1 MRGLK
6 GLVALQTMR
15 ASAIIAR
22 RGRSSL
28 VAAPWLKDNL
38 GDPKIRVLDVTQ
50 VLDRT
55 TNTVAPGVD
64 TYMTSHIP
72 GARFVDVGGRL
83 STPNLKLHN
92 LGAFLRQTFDL
103 SRRWRAGGDTID
115 AFVHTAPSPEQFA
128 AELSRQGVDDDSHVV
143 LYSSSKVMWATR
155 VWYLMTSFGFEG
167 EVSVLDGGLKAWTRA
182 GGGTVSGV
190 EPKPTPTTLP
200 IRQARYRAFV
210 DKDAV
215 LKAIDG
221 DELIVDTLKPASFDG
236 SKESRYGRRGHIH
249 TAVNVPYTSLLDEA
263 GCFLPEA
270 ELRRALAGVAEDEPV
285 LAY

>member
-1 MRGLK
+1 MRGL
-6 GLVALQTMR
+6 GLLVGLQMMMR
-15 ASAIIAR
+15 AAAIIAR

-28 VAAPWLKDNL
+28 VSAPWLKDNL
-38 GDPKIRVLDVTQ
+38 GDPKLRVLDVTQ

-55 TNTVAPGVD
+55 TNTVAPAVD
-64 TYMTSHIP
+64 TYMTSHVP
-72 GARFVDVGGRL
+72 GARFVDAAGRL
-83 STPNLKLHN
+83 STSDPKLHN
-92 LGAFLRQTFDL
+92 L
-103 SRRWRAGGDTID
+103 
-115 AFVHTAPSPEQFA
+115 APSPEQFA

-210 DKDAV
+210 DKEAV
-215 LKAIDG
+215 LRAID
-221 DELIVDTLKPASFDG
+221 EEKTLVDTLKPASFDG
-236 SKESRYGRRGHIH
+236 SKPSRYGRRGHIR

-263 GCFLPEA
+263 GCFLPEP
-270 ELRRALAGVAEDEPV
+270 ELRRALAGVPEDE
-285 LAY
+285 LIAY

>member
-1 MRGLK
+1 MRGF
-6 GLVALQTMR
+6 GLLAGLQMLR

-22 RGRSSL
+22 CGRSSL
-28 VAAPWLKDNL
+28 VSAPWLKDNL
-38 GDPKIRVLDVTQ
+38 GDPKLRVLDVTQ

-55 TNTVAPGVD
+55 MNTVAPAVD
-64 TYMTSHIP
+64 TYMTSHVP
-72 GARFVDVGGRL
+72 GARFVDVAGRL
-83 STPNLKLHN
+83 STPDPKLHN
-92 LGAFLRQTFDL
+92 L
-103 SRRWRAGGDTID
+103 
-115 AFVHTAPSPEQFA
+115 APSPEQFA

-167 EVSVLDGGLKAWTRA
+167 RISVLDGGLKAWTRA

-190 EPKPTPTTLP
+190 EPKPTPTTVP

-210 DKDAV
+210 DKDDV
-215 LKAIDG
+215 LKAIEEG
-221 DELIVDTLKPASFDG
+221 DRPIVDTLKPASFDG
-236 SKESRYGRRGHIH
+236 SKPSRYGRRGHIR

-263 GCFLPEA
+263 GCFLPEP
-270 ELRRALAGVAEDEPV
+270 ELRRALAGVAENEPV